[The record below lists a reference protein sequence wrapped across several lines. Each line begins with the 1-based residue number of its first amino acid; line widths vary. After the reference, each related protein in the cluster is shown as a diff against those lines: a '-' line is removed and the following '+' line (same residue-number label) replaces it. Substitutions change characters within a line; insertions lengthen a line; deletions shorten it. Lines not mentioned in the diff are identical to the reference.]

1 MDNENTV
8 ATQCA
13 VQTSIYDTP
22 DYKRSRMSYLIEC
35 AFEYFVALMASGVF
49 LDALLQDLQLDDGT
63 KMIVQSL
70 ISLAFLFQLFAI
82 FVVQHISNVKV
93 FAVTV
98 HIIGQ
103 VMFMVLYLIPFL
115 GYFTDNAF
123 VAWAWEHRAIWLI
136 VGMLIA
142 YFGNYLVT
150 SMIYKWG
157 NSFVEPHHRARYSA
171 TKEMVSLLSGMVVTL
186 GVGFA
191 LDIFSDPERG
201 QMISGIEN
209 IHVGFIFVAVATL
222 IFCICD
228 FVCLMLIKGEKK
240 PKSEKK
246 DIVPLREVMRN
257 TLGNKKFIYVMILMI
272 LWDVGRFVV
281 VGSLASYQTNK
292 TELALSV
299 FVVTIIANAG
309 CLARFFVSRPFGKFS
324 DKYSYAK
331 GIELAL
337 ILAAVGFA
345 CCVFTT
351 PGTKWLIVGYVLLYN
366 MCQAG
371 ISQNMHNILY
381 SYVDS
386 RYFVQASAIK
396 NSVAGVLGF
405 VASLGA
411 SKLLD
416 HIQANGNML
425 FGIHVY
431 AQQVLGLIACL
442 VMVGTVF
449 FVHFVIAKQKAM
461 VQ

>member
-1 MDNENTV
+1 MDSENTV
-8 ATQCA
+8 VSEA
-13 VQTSIYDTP
+13 VTQTSVYDTP
-22 DYKRSRMSYLIEC
+22 DYKRSRMAYLIEC
-35 AFEYFVALMASGVF
+35 AFEYFVALLASGVF

-70 ISLAFLFQLFAI
+70 ISLAFLFQLLSI
-82 FVVQHISNVKV
+82 FVVQRISNVKV
-93 FAVTV
+93 FAITV
-98 HIIGQ
+98 HVIGQ
-103 VMFMVLYLIPFL
+103 VMFMAIYLIPFL
-115 GYFTDNAF
+115 GYSSENAF
-123 VAWAWEHRAIWLI
+123 MTWAWEHRAIWLI

-157 NSFVEPHHRARYSA
+157 NSFVEPHHRGRYSA
-171 TKEMVSLLSGMVVTL
+171 TKEMVSLLSGMVMTL

-191 LDIFSDPERG
+191 LDIFSDSTRE
-201 QMISGIEN
+201 QMIDGIAN
-209 IHVGFIFVAVATL
+209 IHVGFIFVAVSAL

-228 FVCLMLIKGEKK
+228 FVCLMLIKGEKTTK
-240 PKSEKK
+240 VEKK
-246 DIVPLREVMRN
+246 DIVPLKEVIRN

-272 LWDVGRFVV
+272 LWDIGRFVV
-281 VGSLASYQTNK
+281 IGSIASYQRNEY
-292 TELALSV
+292 ELGMSV
-299 FVVTIIANAG
+299 LIVTVITNAG

-351 PGTKWLIVGYVLLYN
+351 PETKWLIVGYVLLYN

-405 VASLGA
+405 LASLGA

-425 FGIHVY
+425 FGMHVY

-442 VMVGTVF
+442 IMVGAVF